1 MKFQSWCTSEENGVS
16 IGLRSFQQFKPY
28 YIRTMKDRNVC
39 CCKAHV
45 EMDLL
50 KEALNKFRRHGH
62 PTDCTC
68 DCSICS
74 VENHAAAGSPDCGP
88 CVASKVTITSVRQWM
103 EEAVCPK
110 LEGQEW
116 HQRKCIFGH
125 CENCGVHRL
134 SWCKRELDREEG
146 LSIEWEAF
154 QYVELE
160 EPAQIRREKKKGMA
174 ESAPKKVKRLRMVH
188 KQTSLPDFKEQVLSK
203 METFLIHNFRSRW
216 QSEQFKLCLRS
227 FPKGTIV
234 SSIDFSENYTF
245 KSQNEIQT
253 QHWDNRQI
261 TLLIHVTYRHR
272 DDSSLLEGAIGRSV
286 QMAQDSTGARDIIA
300 DYHFY
305 ISDDNAHD
313 TLFVQHCMDLH
324 AGWMKDEGIHFQQHW
339 VWSDG
344 AASQFKSCRPFYY
357 ISRYYKRHGARM
369 KWYFHASGHGKGV
382 AVSFC

>member
-1 MKFQSWCTSEENGVS
+1 
-16 IGLRSFQQFKPY
+16 
-28 YIRTMKDRNVC
+28 
-39 CCKAHV
+39 
-45 EMDLL
+45 MDLL
-50 KEALNKFRRHGH
+50 KEALNKFRRHSH

-68 DCSICS
+68 DCSICCP
-74 VENHAAAGSPDCGP
+74 ENHHTIGGT
-88 CVASKVTITSVRQWM
+88 CVASKTTITSVRQWM

-116 HQRKCIFGH
+116 HQRKCIFGS

-134 SWCKRELDREEG
+134 LWCKRELDEAES

-154 QYVELE
+154 QYVELA

-188 KQTSLPDFKEQVLSK
+188 KHTSLPDFKQQVLSK
-203 METFLIHNFRSRW
+203 MESFLVHNFRSRW
-216 QSEQFKLCLRS
+216 QSEQFKLCLKS
-227 FPKGTIV
+227 FPRGTIV

-245 KSQNEIQT
+245 KCQNEIQT

-272 DDSSLLEGAIGRSV
+272 EDSSSLEAAVGRSV
-286 QMAQDSTGARDIIA
+286 QMAQDNTGERDIIA

-324 AGWMKDEGIHFQQHW
+324 AGWMKDEGISFQQHL

-357 ISRYYKRHGARM
+357 ISRYYKQHGARM
-369 KWYFHASGHGKGV
+369 KWFFHASGHGKGV
-382 AVSFC
+382 AVSSYSLVAWFLE